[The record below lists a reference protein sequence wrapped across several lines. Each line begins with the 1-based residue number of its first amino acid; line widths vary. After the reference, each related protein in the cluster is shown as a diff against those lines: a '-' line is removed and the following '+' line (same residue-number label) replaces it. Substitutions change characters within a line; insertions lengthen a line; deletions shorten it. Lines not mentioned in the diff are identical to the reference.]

1 MDDFGFSDLF
11 SGDYGGYSG
20 DWGGSFGTGDTGG
33 GYGGDWG
40 GGFDSGYGW
49 GGGDTGGGG
58 YDYAGY
64 DYGGYSEGT
73 VDFGGATDYGSGWG
87 SGFSGDW
94 GSQPST
100 NAWWSGAGD
109 NNSYALQ
116 QAGGYTAGQGQF
128 GANGAT
134 GYDTGTLGVTP
145 PTTGNGGVTGAFG
158 VGPQDET
165 YGDGSK
171 ATPMLQG
178 SYWNKQGYAAD
189 GSGPPQS
196 AMNNGS
202 GPGTTGSIRGFAREN
217 ADLARLGIGVAGMFA
232 ARKDQKRSDQLMEQT
247 LADRAREREMKEEMY
262 RTQLENMRAAQGAQH
277 RSQASQSS
285 AVNRNNAQADYW
297 NRQAQQS
304 GNEARSLYNPQELG
318 IRGYA
323 TEAAATGRAVQDTQ
337 SRMARQGKS
346 QSAIDAEVRRAKV
359 AGSTNA
365 STGYMKG
372 LDTGRSA
379 QGGALTSAKGLGSNY
394 TALASQSLPS
404 MSMPGATS
412 SNSDLAAYY
421 NDQAGENSNAIQD
434 LLNYYLGDP
443 LGTSNKN
450 QVGVL

>member
-1 MDDFGFSDLF
+1 MDDFNWDSMGWSEWSQPVTDDNWDLNADF
-11 SGDYGGYSG
+11 DWGSYDNGGYDPG
-20 DWGGSFGTGDTGG
+20 QDFNA
-33 GYGGDWG
+33 
-40 GGFDSGYGW
+40 
-49 GGGDTGGGG
+49 GGGG
-58 YDYAGY
+58 WD
-64 DYGGYSEGT
+64 D
-73 VDFGGATDYGSGWG
+73 GSY
-87 SGFSGDW
+87 DW
-94 GSQPST
+94 GDQTNWDTQGWSDWNPQPDSAG
-100 NAWWSGAGD
+100 AWWSGAGD
-109 NNSYALQ
+109 ANSYALQ
-116 QAGGYTAGQGQF
+116 QAGGYTAGEGQF
-128 GANGAT
+128 GANGAN
-134 GYDTGTLGVTP
+134 GYD
-145 PTTGNGGVTGAFG
+145 
-158 VGPQDET
+158 
-165 YGDGSK
+165 
-171 ATPMLQG
+171 M
-178 SYWNKQGYAAD
+178 
-189 GSGPPQS
+189 
-196 AMNNGS
+196 
-202 GPGTTGSIRGFAREN
+202 GTTGIAPVDSGNGAITGGMGGAGTDEEAEKKGDAMLVAARDGNSGGPLGAVKDGFKATREFAREN

-277 RSQASQSS
+277 RAQASQSS

-404 MSMPGATS
+404 MSMPS
-412 SNSDLAAYY
+412 SAQSNADLAGYY
-421 NDQAGENSNAIQD
+421 QGQAGDNSAAIQD

-450 QVGVL
+450 QVGV

>member
-1 MDDFGFSDLF
+1 MGEFNWDDMGWSEWSQPVTDDNWDLNADF
-11 SGDYGGYSG
+11 DWGSYDNGGYDPGVDYNAGGGGWDDGSY
-20 DWGGSFGTGDTGG
+20 DWGGQTNWDTQGWSDWNPQPDTTG
-33 GYGGDWG
+33 
-40 GGFDSGYGW
+40 
-49 GGGDTGGGG
+49 
-58 YDYAGY
+58 
-64 DYGGYSEGT
+64 
-73 VDFGGATDYGSGWG
+73 
-87 SGFSGDW
+87 
-94 GSQPST
+94 
-100 NAWWSGAGD
+100 AWWSGAGD
-109 NNSYALQ
+109 ANSVALQ

-128 GANGAT
+128 GANGAS
-134 GYDTGTLGVTP
+134 GYDMSVGASTP
-145 PTTGNGGVTGAFG
+145 TASSSTTGMMGGAGVDDDAEKKGEAMLVAARDGESGGPLGA
-158 VGPQDET
+158 VK
-165 YGDGSK
+165 DGFK
-171 ATPMLQG
+171 AT
-178 SYWNKQGYAAD
+178 
-189 GSGPPQS
+189 
-196 AMNNGS
+196 
-202 GPGTTGSIRGFAREN
+202 REFAREN

-379 QGGALTSAKGLGSNY
+379 QGGALSSAKGLGSNY

-404 MSMPGATS
+404 MSMPSSAQ
-412 SNSDLAAYY
+412 SNSDLASYY
-421 NDQAGENSNAIQD
+421 NDQAAGNSNAIQD
-434 LLNYYLGDP
+434 LLNYYLGNP
-443 LGTSNKN
+443 LGTSTESRVK
-450 QVGVL
+450 